1 MSQCTVVKQIKNPS
15 LRYFCPNLRGE
26 FVIIKKMDDSEFLHV
41 NHITVYTKEK
51 DLELNPKQF
60 CTLDTCHVVTSSIF
74 AIWWKKSKGQSYWQ
88 GKAEVLGQT
97 MDKIRENLM
106 QNFSLPVSE

>member
-1 MSQCTVVKQIKNPS
+1 M
-15 LRYFCPNLRGE
+15 RGE

-41 NHITVYTKEK
+41 NHITVYTKET

-97 MDKIRENLM
+97 MNRIRENLM
-106 QNFSLPVSE
+106 QNFSLPVSEY